1 MKNSSDSAADG
12 KLHCKSKRRMSG
24 PGNNSAGKAGAAQTG
39 QAGNLLSLAACAKEL
54 RTLHQNMAMSPE
66 FDAVRVG
73 ELKQAIASGL
83 YAVNAVR
90 IAEKLLAVEAKL
102 P

>member
-1 MKNSSDSAADG
+1 MNNSSDSAADG
-12 KLHCKSKRRMSG
+12 KLHCK
-24 PGNNSAGKAGAAQTG
+24 
-39 QAGNLLSLAACAKEL
+39 L

-66 FDAVRVG
+66 FDAARVG

>member
-1 MKNSSDSAADG
+1 MNNSSDSAADG
-12 KLHCKSKRRMSG
+12 KLHCKSKRQMSE
-24 PGNNSAGKAGAAQTG
+24 PGNNSADKADAAQTG
-39 QAGNLLSLAACAKEL
+39 QAGNLLNLTARAQEL

-66 FDAVRVG
+66 FDAARVG

>member
-1 MKNSSDSAADG
+1 MNNSSDSAADG
-12 KLHCKSKRRMSG
+12 KLHCKSKRHMSE
-24 PGNNSAGKAGAAQTG
+24 PGNNSADKADAAQTG
-39 QAGNLLSLAACAKEL
+39 QEGNLLNLTARAKEL
-54 RTLHQNMAMSPE
+54 RTLHQDMAMSPE
-66 FDAVRVG
+66 FDAGRVG